1 MHSELKRFKT
11 KDNLELQGLLYEPKQ
26 KSLKAIIHIHGWVG
40 NFYENLFIESIAK
53 SALQKNIAFF
63 TFNNRGAGIVTE
75 FLKNKKREKI
85 GGSLEIFEESIFDIE
100 GAIDFLQKKGYT
112 KITLQGHSLGCQ
124 KVVYYQN
131 NKRDKRI
138 KGLILLAP
146 VNDVEFVQKKL
157 LNKSKYEKSL
167 KIAKEMIKNGKDH
180 NAVPR
185 WMQFY
190 PLLSANMFIQVSDP
204 SSSSGKIFDY
214 FGRLIELKKIKI
226 PILAIF
232 GTQDDYQIEP
242 AKKLDLL
249 KNMINC
255 STLLIK
261 NSDHWF
267 SFHEEELAKKVLDWV
282 SKNT

>member
-124 KVVYYQN
+124 KVVYYQ
-131 NKRDKRI
+131 
-138 KGLILLAP
+138 
-146 VNDVEFVQKKL
+146 
-157 LNKSKYEKSL
+157 
-167 KIAKEMIKNGKDH
+167 
-180 NAVPR
+180 
-185 WMQFY
+185 
-190 PLLSANMFIQVSDP
+190 
-204 SSSSGKIFDY
+204 
-214 FGRLIELKKIKI
+214 
-226 PILAIF
+226 
-232 GTQDDYQIEP
+232 
-242 AKKLDLL
+242 
-249 KNMINC
+249 
-255 STLLIK
+255 
-261 NSDHWF
+261 
-267 SFHEEELAKKVLDWV
+267 
-282 SKNT
+282 